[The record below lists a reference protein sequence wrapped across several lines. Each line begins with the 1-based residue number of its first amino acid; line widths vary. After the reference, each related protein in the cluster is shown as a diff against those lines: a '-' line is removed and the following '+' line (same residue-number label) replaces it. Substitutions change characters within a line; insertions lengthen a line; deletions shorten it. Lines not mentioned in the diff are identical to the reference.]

1 MSQKSEKIPTVTVL
15 NPIRPEHAR
24 SGEPLLSYPN
34 LGKAVLKHAPYE
46 SMRWQEFID
55 AQEGS
60 IDEAKKAEALAKQYL
75 LLTAH
80 QLTQAETS
88 ENKEL
93 WTKRFTEASIELHGE
108 PDPEIAKG
116 LLLQQQKE
124 FEDLQGNPNVSQSQL
139 QWLLKKYD
147 ELGIQESTELKNT
160 NEVIEK
166 ASKTIT
172 DILRT
177 RFSSAIEV
185 FEEGEG
191 DDKIN
196 PEEIASLFNQA
207 LDILKEKDEAWQEW
221 EIEVTDDSNLSRVKQ
236 KIKVGKNRLPATKKE
251 LAGLFAHEVLIHG
264 LRAVNG
270 KKLSD
275 ELRTGLPGYLA
286 AEEGIALLAEYGL
299 NGDMPPKLIDRY
311 VDIALALG
319 QITDEP
325 IARKNLFVF
334 ASARNIIRMQASRTQ
349 EDTATDSDGTKQQNQ
364 AQAVQTQALQ
374 HINRIY
380 RGSLGNEYIGVFT
393 KDAEY
398 YEGITIMSNY
408 ISEKLDEGK
417 TSEEIFDY
425 IMLGKFDPTNKKH
438 EKYVKSVVG

>member
-24 SGEPLLSYPN
+24 SGESFLSYPN
-34 LGKAVLKHAPYE
+34 LGKAVLKHVPYE

-55 AQEGS
+55 AKKDS

-75 LLTAH
+75 LHTAH
-80 QLTQAETS
+80 ELTNAETPES
-88 ENKEL
+88 KEL
-93 WTKRFTEASIELHGE
+93 WTSRFTEASIELHGQ

-116 LLLQQQKE
+116 LLLQQQRE
-124 FEDLQGNPNVSQSQL
+124 FENLIGNPNVSQSQL

-147 ELGIQESTELKNT
+147 ELGVQESTELKNT

-166 ASKTIT
+166 AAKTIT
-172 DILRT
+172 DVLRT

-207 LDILKEKDEAWQEW
+207 LDILKEEDEVWQEW
-221 EIEVTDDSNLSRVKQ
+221 EVELTDDSNLSRMKQ
-236 KIKVGKNRLPATKKE
+236 KIKIGKNRLPATRKE

-349 EDTATDSDGTKQQNQ
+349 EDIATDSDGTKQQNQ

-408 ISEKLDEGK
+408 ISEKLDGGK